1 MIVTEYYMTRKDG
14 VRLYKK
20 YSDKNVMIQKIG
32 TEEIYDIA
40 IDVETNLVV
49 YVETDIPIP
58 VYDENGGEENNGNI
72 S

>member
-1 MIVTEYYMTRKDG
+1 MIVPEYYMTRKDG
-14 VRLYKK
+14 VRLYKR
-20 YSDKNVMIQKIG
+20 YSDKNVMIQKKG

-40 IDVETNLVV
+40 IDVENAPVF

-58 VYDENGGEENNGNI
+58 VYDENGGEENNGDI

>member
-14 VRLYKK
+14 LRLYKR
-20 YSDKNVMIQKIG
+20 YSDKNVMIQKNG

-40 IDVETNLVV
+40 IDVENAPVF

-58 VYDENGGEENNGNI
+58 VYDENGGEENNGDI